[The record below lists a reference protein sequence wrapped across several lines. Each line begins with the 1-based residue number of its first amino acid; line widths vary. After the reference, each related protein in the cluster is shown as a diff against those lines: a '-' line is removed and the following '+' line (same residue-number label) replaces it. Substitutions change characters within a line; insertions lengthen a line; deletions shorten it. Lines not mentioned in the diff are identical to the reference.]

1 MTRAADRTS
10 PFLRARSGGAL
21 LRLAELVAM
30 PIAVHAGQQAGTA
43 TIASEVPGLEAL
55 TVVGARGGHD
65 LRGISGDQHV
75 AAAAGGRAFH
85 RYVGQLFVF
94 HGSSHLS
101 PSPAKCP
108 RISKWRKASVMPERS
123 AGFST
128 ASGSNAR
135 GGEGN

>member
-30 PIAVHAGQQAGTA
+30 PIAVH
-43 TIASEVPGLEAL
+43 
-55 TVVGARGGHD
+55 
-65 LRGISGDQHV
+65 
-75 AAAAGGRAFH
+75 
-85 RYVGQLFVF
+85 VGQLFVF

-108 RISKWRKASVMPERS
+108 RISKWRKASVVPERS

-135 GGEGN
+135 GGEGNSYQNQRPRRRVRAQAVGRGRASRGIRASS